1 MHWLWHN
8 VRSPCFDNGV
18 NTARHAMSV
27 VTRVTRYSSVCI
39 VAGFEDTFEAS
50 NQQVLTVAV
59 IWVCKRESGFV

>member
-1 MHWLWHN
+1 
-8 VRSPCFDNGV
+8 
-18 NTARHAMSV
+18 MSV

>member
-1 MHWLWHN
+1 
-8 VRSPCFDNGV
+8 
-18 NTARHAMSV
+18 MSV

-50 NQQVLTVAV
+50 NQQVLLTVAV